1 MQMKWPHLI
10 SGTLIKRYKRFLCDV
25 RLKNNHTI
33 TAHCP
38 NTGSMKECY
47 EPGCTVYLSRH
58 NNPARKHKYTLEM
71 THMDTTLVGINTQVP
86 NRLLKESIIAGTVPS
101 LMGYSRVLSE
111 IPYGRNSRIDLLLE
125 KSRER
130 CFVEVKNCTLVT
142 DHSAYFPDAVSSRGL
157 KHLLELERQVQAGD
171 RCVMFYLIQRTDAT
185 IFKPADHID
194 PAYGKTLRRVFNNG
208 VEIMVYD
215 VKIDLTM
222 IELNNPIPYQL

>member
-1 MQMKWPHLI
+1 MKWPHLI

-25 RLKNNHTI
+25 KLKNNHTI

-58 NNPARKHKYTLEM
+58 NNPARKLKYTVEM
-71 THMDTTLVGINTQVP
+71 TQMNTSLVGINTQVP
-86 NRLLKESIIAGTVPS
+86 NHLVKESIRTGKVPS
-101 LMGYSRVLSE
+101 LTGYSRVLSE
-111 IPYGRNSRIDLLLE
+111 IPYGKNSRIDLLLE
-125 KSRER
+125 NGHQR
-130 CFVEVKNCTLVT
+130 CFIEVKNCTLVS
-142 DHSAYFPDAVSSRGL
+142 DHSAYFPDAVSTRGL

-171 RCVMFYLIQRTDAT
+171 RCVMFYLIQRTDAN

-215 VKIDLTM
+215 VNIDLTI
-222 IELNNPIPYQL
+222 IELNKPIPYRL

>member
-1 MQMKWPHLI
+1 MKWPHLI
-10 SGTLIKRYKRFLCDV
+10 SGTLLKRYKRFLCDV
-25 RLKNNHTI
+25 RLKNNHTV

-58 NNPARKHKYTLEM
+58 NNPARKLRYTVEM
-71 THMDTTLVGINTQVP
+71 THMGTTLVGINTQVP
-86 NRLLKESIIAGTVPS
+86 NHLLKESIIAGKVPL

-111 IPYGRNSRIDLLLE
+111 IPYGKNSRIDLLLE
-125 KSRER
+125 NGHER
-130 CFVEVKNCTLVT
+130 CFVEVKNCTLVAD

-157 KHLLELERQVQAGD
+157 KHLLELERQVQAGH
-171 RCVMFYLIQRTDAT
+171 RSVMFYLIQRTDAN

-194 PAYGKTLRRVFNNG
+194 PAYGKTLRRVFNSG

-222 IELNNPIPYQL
+222 IELNKPIPYQL

>member
-1 MQMKWPHLI
+1 MKWPRLI
-10 SGTLIKRYKRFLCDV
+10 AGTLLKRYKRFLCDV
-25 RLKNNHTI
+25 KLKNNHTV

-38 NTGSMKECY
+38 NTGSMKACY

-58 NNPARKHKYTLEM
+58 NNPARKLKYTVEM
-71 THMDTTLVGINTQVP
+71 THMGTTLVGINTQVP
-86 NRLLKESIIAGTVPS
+86 NHLLKESIIAGRVP
-101 LMGYSRVLSE
+101 LLWGYSRVLSE

-125 KSRER
+125 NGHER
-130 CFVEVKNCTLVT
+130 CFVEVKNCTLVAD

-171 RCVMFYLIQRTDAT
+171 RCVMFYLIQRTDAN

-194 PAYGKTLRRVFNNG
+194 PAYGKTLRRVFNSG

-222 IELNNPIPYQL
+222 IELNKPIPYQL

>member
-1 MQMKWPHLI
+1 MKWPHLI

-25 RLKNNHTI
+25 KLKNNHTI

-58 NNPARKHKYTLEM
+58 NNPARKLKYTVEM
-71 THMDTTLVGINTQVP
+71 TQMDTSLVGINTQVP
-86 NRLLKESIIAGTVPS
+86 NHLVKESIINGKVPS

-111 IPYGRNSRIDLLLE
+111 IPYGKNSRIDLLLE
-125 KSRER
+125 NGHKR
-130 CFVEVKNCTLVT
+130 CFVEVKNCTLVS
-142 DHSAYFPDAVSSRGL
+142 DNSAYFPDAVSTRGL

-171 RCVMFYLIQRTDAT
+171 RCVMFYLIQRTDAH

-194 PAYGKTLRRVFNNG
+194 PAYGKTLRRVFNSG

-215 VKIDLTM
+215 VNIDLTI
-222 IELNNPIPYQL
+222 IELNKPIPYRL

>member
-10 SGTLIKRYKRFLCDV
+10 SGTLLKRYKRFLCDV
-25 RLKNNHTI
+25 KLKNNQTV

-38 NTGSMKECY
+38 NTGCMKECY

-58 NNPARKHKYTLEM
+58 NNPARKLKYTLEM
-71 THMDTTLVGINTQVP
+71 THMETTLVGINTQVP

-101 LMGYSRVLSE
+101 LMAYSRVQSE

-142 DHSAYFPDAVSSRGL
+142 DHTAYFPDAVSSRGL

-185 IFKPADHID
+185 VFKPADHID

>member
-1 MQMKWPHLI
+1 MKWPHLI
-10 SGTLIKRYKRFLCDV
+10 SGTLLKRYKRFLCDV
-25 RLKNNHTI
+25 KLKNNHTI

-58 NNPARKHKYTLEM
+58 NNPARKLKYTLEM
-71 THMDTTLVGINTQVP
+71 THMETTLVGINTQVP

-101 LMGYSRVLSE
+101 LMGYSRCSAKYPTAGTHASTCFL
-111 IPYGRNSRIDLLLE
+111 RM
-125 KSRER
+125 SRER
-130 CFVEVKNCTLVT
+130 CFVEVKNCTLVA

-222 IELNNPIPYQL
+222 IELNKPIPYQL

>member
-10 SGTLIKRYKRFLCDV
+10 SGTLLKRYKRFLCDV
-25 RLKNNHTI
+25 KLKNNHTI

-58 NNPARKHKYTLEM
+58 NNPARKLKYTLEM

-125 KSRER
+125 NGHER
-130 CFVEVKNCTLVT
+130 CFVEVKNCTLVA
-142 DHSAYFPDAVSSRGL
+142 DQSAYFPDAVSSRGL

-222 IELNNPIPYQL
+222 IELNKPIPYQL

>member
-10 SGTLIKRYKRFLCDV
+10 SGTLLKRYKRFLCDV
-25 RLKNNHTI
+25 KLKNNHTV

-58 NNPARKHKYTLEM
+58 NNPARKLKYTLEM

-125 KSRER
+125 NGHER
-130 CFVEVKNCTLVT
+130 CFVEVKNCTLVA